1 MNIKGVIYEDFTNY
15 KYPCMFI
22 SSVSCDWKCCK
33 EHNFPISICQNCEMV
48 KNKNIQVEDEKLIK
62 KYLDNPISKSI
73 VFGGLE
79 WMLQFDELYNF
90 VKKFRSKSNDDI
102 VIYTGYCPEEIFD
115 KIVKLSKYKNIIIK
129 FGRFIPNS
137 SKHHDEVLGVNLASD
152 NQYAI
157 KVS

>member
-1 MNIKGVIYEDFTNY
+1 MEIKGIIDYDTVNY
-15 KYPCMFI
+15 KKNSLTIEFPYCSFK
-22 SSVSCDWKCCK
+22 CDKD
-33 EHNFPISICQNCEMV
+33 FGSQICQNCELVKEPNINIAFEEIYDIYV
-48 KNKNIQVEDEKLIK
+48 KNTLTNSVVMQ
-62 KYLDNPISKSI
+62 
-73 VFGGLE
+73 GLE
-79 WMLQFDELYNF
+79 PFDSWEDLSFF